1 MKIVIAWFG
10 FFAVVLLLVFAVIS
24 LKRFGVLD
32 EAVLIVLSAAS
43 WVIIYQSAKELVLKT
58 KHERLPFFS
67 PNESFISNIFLL
79 VIIISVAIPIV
90 VSALYPLV
98 WLVK

>member
-1 MKIVIAWFG
+1 MKIVLAWVG
-10 FFAVVLLLVFAVIS
+10 FFAVTLLLVFATIF
-24 LKRFGVLD
+24 LKRLGVLD
-32 EAVLIVLSAAS
+32 ETVAVVLSAAS
-43 WVIIYQSAKELVLKT
+43 WFIIYQSVKECKW
-58 KHERLPFFS
+58 LPFFS